1 MVDLKKSN
9 LTVYVVDDDAALCQS
24 LSWLLESVGLPVET
38 FNSAQAYLEKYNVKQ
53 RGCLLLDIRMKGM
66 SGFELQEK
74 LISLGNRLPIIMI
87 TGHGDIPMAVR
98 AMKAGAVDF
107 ITKPFNDQLLLD
119 LVQRVLAEEIERK
132 EEADVTVTSNA
143 NNPELLERY
152 ASLTAREREIM
163 ERVVD
168 GKLNKQI
175 AYELGISMKT
185 VELHRAHVM
194 QKMQV
199 KSLAELVKAC
209 MQLERV

>member
-1 MVDLKKSN
+1 MTANAKKK
-9 LTVYVVDDDAALCQS
+9 LVVFVVDDDSALCQS
-24 LSWLLESVGLPVET
+24 LSWLLESVGLAVEAFT
-38 FNSAQAYLEKYNVKQ
+38 SAQDFLDIYDQ
-53 RGCLLLDIRMKGM
+53 TQCGCLLLDIRMKGM

-74 LISLGNRLPIIMI
+74 LNSLNNRLPIIMM

-107 ITKPFNDQLLLD
+107 IAKPFNDQLLLD
-119 LVQRVLAEEIERK
+119 LVQKVLL
-132 EEADVTVTSNA
+132 EEAEKKDAIFAPAKSDNSILV
-143 NNPELLERY
+143 ERY
-152 ASLTAREREIM
+152 SSLTTREREIM

-199 KSLAELVKAC
+199 KSLADLVKAC
-209 MQLERV
+209 LQLERA

>member
-1 MVDLKKSN
+1 MSNIKKDS
-9 LTVYVVDDDAALCQS
+9 TVFVVDDDVALCQS
-24 LSWLLESVGLPVET
+24 LSWLLGSVGLVVET
-38 FNSAQAYLEKYNVKQ
+38 FNSAQAFLESYDPLR

-74 LISLGNRLPIIMI
+74 LISLGNRLPTVMI

-119 LVQRVLAEEIERK
+119 LVQRVLLEEAARK
-132 EEADVTVTSNA
+132 EGGAVVEPTVNT
-143 NNPELLERY
+143 ELLERY

-194 QKMQV
+194 QKMRV
-199 KSLAELVKAC
+199 KSLAELVRAC
-209 MQLERV
+209 LHLEHV

>member
-1 MVDLKKSN
+1 MSNVKK
-9 LTVYVVDDDAALCQS
+9 TPVVYVVDDDVALCQS
-24 LSWLLESVGLPVET
+24 LSWLLESVGLTVET
-38 FNSAQAYLEKYNVKQ
+38 FNSAQIFLDKYDIGQ
-53 RGCLLLDIRMKGM
+53 RGCLLLDIRMKGI

-74 LISLGNRLPIIMI
+74 LINLGNRLPIIMM

-98 AMKAGAVDF
+98 AMKSGAVDF

-119 LVQRVLAEEIERK
+119 LVQRVLLEEAERK
-132 EEADVTVTSNA
+132 EEHETVSSGGIGNS
-143 NNPELLERY
+143 ELLERY

-199 KSLAELVKAC
+199 KSLAELVKTC
-209 MQLERV
+209 MQLERA

>member
-1 MVDLKKSN
+1 MQTVKKDP
-9 LTVYVVDDDAALCQS
+9 TVFVVDDDQALCQS
-24 LSWLLESVGLPVET
+24 LSWLLESVGLNVET
-38 FNSAQAYLEKYNVKQ
+38 YVSGQAYLDNYEPNRK
-53 RGCLLLDIRMKGM
+53 GCLLIDIRMKGM

-74 LISLGNRLPIIMI
+74 LNLLGNRIPIVMI

-98 AMKAGAVDF
+98 AMKTGAVDF

-119 LVQRVLAEEIERK
+119 LIQKVLAEDAQRQQMTQVSDSNRSEIF
-132 EEADVTVTSNA
+132 
-143 NNPELLERY
+143 ERY
-152 ASLTAREREIM
+152 TSLTTREKEIM

-199 KSLAELVKAC
+199 KSLAELVKVC
-209 MQLERV
+209 LQLEQA